1 MNAEDNSRLGTK
13 RLFGWI
19 GLTCLLLIIPV
30 KITRFIAE
38 TTAATKLIG
47 IFPSFL
53 GPAGLFFLILSASK
67 GLSRLT
73 MNRAAALAAV
83 IALTLEFLQ
92 LLPRPGI
99 LAKVHYTFDWLDII
113 ASLLSICVAYFVA
126 PVVIDKTSQK
136 KK

>member
-1 MNAEDNSRLGTK
+1 MNAGNNSQLDAK
-13 RLFGWI
+13 RLLGQI
-19 GLTCLLLIIPV
+19 GMICLLLIIPI
-30 KITRFIAE
+30 KIARFADE
-38 TTAATKLIG
+38 TAVATKLIS
-47 IFPSFL
+47 IAPSLL
-53 GPAGLFFLILSASK
+53 GPAGLYFLILSGSRR
-67 GLSRLT
+67 LSRLT